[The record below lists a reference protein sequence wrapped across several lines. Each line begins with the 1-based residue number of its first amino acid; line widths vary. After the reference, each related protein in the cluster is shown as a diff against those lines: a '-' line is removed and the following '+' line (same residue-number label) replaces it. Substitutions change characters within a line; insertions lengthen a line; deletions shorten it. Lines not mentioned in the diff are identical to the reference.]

1 MVRFIRHLIIGAGIP
16 GLYIALQLQRKGEND
31 FLLLEK
37 RGVDRGKQVTQIA
50 PDGTDIELGSSI
62 EHTNQPKFFDLLN
75 LLDLEKAVWF
85 TPKLT
90 NYYVYGNLSS
100 DQVKQIY
107 KDCKKRVKAASEKIE
122 NQFATLEELSQKVL
136 SESEFKLFST
146 CYCCWY
152 EINLENAKHFFI
164 TEANEGK
171 YFRLKGGQQQLI
183 TLSDEKVGSHI
194 KFYTEVVKV
203 KYDGKHYFTTTAD
216 GETIASEYLYLT
228 TNLTGAKKIKFD
240 GIDAIDKYLD
250 LAWSRECMR
259 WYMVLKKGKGINIPG
274 YIVGQIPGK
283 WTIKNSDRVWLISY
297 VDGPLVEE
305 YSKNKNLSREWIFTM
320 NSLFGTRIKA
330 EDVEDEIVA
339 VWKDAYTILKPEWY
353 KYHKIIEDELP
364 SKLVITTVTTPE
376 GQGWIE
382 GNLRK
387 I

>member
-31 FLLLEK
+31 FILLEK

-50 PDGTDIELGSSI
+50 PDGTDVELGSSI
-62 EHTNQPKFFDLLN
+62 EHTNQPKFFDLLK
-75 LLDLEKAVWF
+75 LLDLEQAVYF

-90 NYYVYGNLSS
+90 NYYVYGNLTS
-100 DQVKQIY
+100 DQVKAIY
-107 KDCKKRVKAASEKIE
+107 KDCKKRVKAASILVE
-122 NQFATLEELSQKVL
+122 NELETLESLSKKVL
-136 SESEFKLFST
+136 SEEEFKLFST

-183 TLSDEKVGSHI
+183 TRSDEKVGSHI
-194 KFYTEVVKV
+194 KFYSEVVEV
-203 KYDGKHYFTTTAD
+203 NFDGKLYSTTTAD
-216 GETIASEYLYLT
+216 GEVIFSEYLYLT
-228 TNLTGAKKIKFD
+228 TNLTGAKKIKFQ
-240 GIDAIDKYLD
+240 GFRSIEKYLD
-250 LAWSRECMR
+250 LAISRECMR
-259 WYMVLKKGKGINIPG
+259 WYLILKKGKGIDIPG

-283 WTIKNSDRVWLISY
+283 WTIKNSSRVWLISY

-305 YSKNKNLSREWIFTM
+305 YSKDKNLSIDWIFAM
-320 NSLFGTRIKA
+320 NSFFGTRMKA
-330 EDVEDEIVA
+330 EDVEDEIIA

-353 KYHKIIEDELP
+353 LLHEKIESEFPPKFI
-364 SKLVITTVTTPE
+364 VTTLTTPE

-382 GNLRK
+382 GNLRT